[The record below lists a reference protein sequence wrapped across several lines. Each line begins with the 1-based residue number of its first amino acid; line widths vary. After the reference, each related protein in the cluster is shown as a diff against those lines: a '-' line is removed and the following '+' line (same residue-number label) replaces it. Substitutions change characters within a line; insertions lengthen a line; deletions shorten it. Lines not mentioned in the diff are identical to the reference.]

1 MKKSYLFLIV
11 LSILVLSCEEK
22 FSNRANSG
30 DYYYDLEVVDSLT
43 IDYLGEMYLLSVDAE
58 NDLFLFMGSKYDQLM
73 LVNLQGEII
82 SEYNQPTDAPGS
94 FGNIAMGGSVYN
106 GRIAIMGL
114 RKFNVYDLE
123 FNLLE
128 SFEKDN
134 LVSISMIYLGYEHL
148 QPVEIDGQ
156 IHYISYSAGPQTT
169 YESDDLNYYLE
180 YNNFEFINTATKTF
194 ETIVPLHERS
204 LFYQP
209 KTAFNP
215 VKPWFQVVGEEIHYV
230 HNMDSMYYRYDI
242 KNPENHFAEQIP
254 FDDFF
259 LPKGFEFGKENTESS
274 QKDRSGSVSNI
285 FVHDGQSLILYRS
298 GLKEYEIPEKTDD
311 NTENWKRILEKDKL
325 KLIVRENDGSYSAP
339 STISSKLTLQ
349 SFDKKGRLWVKPNL
363 YFLDYEPDMVTF
375 YETKLIKKKKE

>member
-1 MKKSYLFLIV
+1 MRNVFLIGLIIMTLGV
-11 LSILVLSCEEK
+11 GCGQKDTKEASS
-22 FSNRANSG
+22 S
-30 DYYYDLEVVDSLT
+30 DYYYDLEIVDSLS
-43 IDYLGEMYLLSVDAE
+43 IDYLGEMYLLSIDAE
-58 NDLFLFMGSKYDQLM
+58 NDLFLFMGSKFDQLM
-73 LVNLQGEII
+73 LVNRQGEII
-82 SEYNQPTDAPGS
+82 SEYNKPTDAPDS
-94 FGNIAMGGSVYN
+94 FGNLAMGGSVYN
-106 GRIAIMGL
+106 GKIAIMGL
-114 RKFNVYDLE
+114 RKFNIYDLE

-128 SFEKDN
+128 TFEKDN

-156 IHYISYSAGPQTT
+156 IHYVSYSAGPQTT
-169 YESDDLNYYLE
+169 YESNDPNYYLE

-194 ETIVPLHERS
+194 ETIVPFHERS

-209 KTAFNP
+209 KIAYNQI
-215 VKPWFQVVGEEIHYV
+215 KPWFQVVGKEIHYV
-230 HNMDSMYYRYDI
+230 HNTDSMYYRYDI

-254 FDDFF
+254 FDEFI
-259 LPKGFEFGKENTESS
+259 LPKGFEFGKEESENS
-274 QKDRSGSVSNI
+274 QKDRPGNVSNI

-349 SFDKKGRLWVKPNL
+349 SFDKKGRLWVKPNSF
-363 YFLDYEPDMVTF
+363 FLDFEPDMVTF
-375 YETKLIKKKKE
+375 YEMKLVKREKE